1 MGIKVDAPGGASSSL
16 PPVTADG
23 STQPNPFG
31 WESEGCQHLRKDV
44 DNLTTPLPNMLTVHL
59 LATNAGEWSGTQQS
73 TTLDFFGSQH
83 KLQCQVAETILKNKS
98 ACDRIAIQNDVTRTA
113 KALV

>member
-23 STQPNPFG
+23 SIQPNPFG

-44 DNLTTPLPNMLTVHL
+44 DNLTTPLLNMQKAYL
-59 LATNAGEWSGTQQS
+59 LAINAGEYSRAYNNQP
-73 TTLDFFGSQH
+73 
-83 KLQCQVAETILKNKS
+83 
-98 ACDRIAIQNDVTRTA
+98 R
-113 KALV
+113 